1 MQRLDARPVLW
12 RTKLPPSLSKAGI
25 QLLAPRAAD
34 RVSAFPTE
42 LSTVVMQERVAV
54 PSMCTVQAPQ
64 SAIPQP
70 SFVPVIPSTP
80 PRCDQDI
87 FRYK

>member
-1 MQRLDARPVLW
+1 MERLGARPVLW

-42 LSTVVMQERVAV
+42 LSTVVMQERVAGAV
-54 PSMCTVQAPQ
+54 DVYRASAAECHSAAKFRASYLEHAP
-64 SAIPQP
+64 A
-70 SFVPVIPSTP
+70 V
-80 PRCDQDI
+80 
-87 FRYK
+87 